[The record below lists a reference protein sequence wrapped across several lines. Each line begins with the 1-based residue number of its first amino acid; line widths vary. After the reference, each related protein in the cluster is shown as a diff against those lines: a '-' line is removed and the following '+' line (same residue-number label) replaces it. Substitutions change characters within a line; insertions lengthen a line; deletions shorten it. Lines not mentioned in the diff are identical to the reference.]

1 MKGYKEPGFQ
11 DRAEASARAKKKA
24 LEQMK
29 PMPIPDEA
37 EVAARVARQAERE
50 AKAEGKRAAARE
62 VKEQGE
68 REDRE
73 KELMAKAEQAKVEL
87 PVRTETEKKEARDAR
102 YAARKSR
109 KSGRS

>member
-11 DRAEASARAKKKA
+11 DRAQASARAKMKA

-29 PMPIPDEA
+29 PMPRLDEA
-37 EVAARVARQAERE
+37 EVAARLARKAERE
-50 AKAEGKRAAARE
+50 AKAEGKRAASRAAA
-62 VKEQGE
+62 KQDE

-73 KELMAKAEQAKVEL
+73 KALMAEAEASKVAL
-87 PVRTETEKKEARDAR
+87 PARTELEKKEARDAR
-102 YAARKSR
+102 YAARKTR